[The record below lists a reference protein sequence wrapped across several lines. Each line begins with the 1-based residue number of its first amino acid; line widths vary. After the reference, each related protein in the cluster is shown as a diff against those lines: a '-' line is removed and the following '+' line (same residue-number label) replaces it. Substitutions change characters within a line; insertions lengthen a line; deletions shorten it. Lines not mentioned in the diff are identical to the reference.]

1 MLEYS
6 QRLGLKARA
15 VLADHRSVGRVIFD
29 GMVQGGAQAAGRDAG
44 AIAVGKWADLVA
56 LDCSGPDM
64 AGRMGD
70 RLLDTFAFAGDDR
83 MVRHL
88 WSAGRHIVQD
98 GRHIARD
105 AVRTR
110 FAAVMARLAT
120 VL

>member
-1 MLEYS
+1 MVM
-6 QRLGLKARA
+6 QR
-15 VLADHRSVGRVIFD
+15 DIFESAQP
-29 GMVQGGAQAAGRDAG
+29 GGGHQGAANATEKESKY
-44 AIAVGKWADLVA
+44 GK
-56 LDCSGPDM
+56 
-64 AGRMGD
+64 
-70 RLLDTFAFAGDDR
+70 AGDDR

-105 AVRTR
+105 QVRTR